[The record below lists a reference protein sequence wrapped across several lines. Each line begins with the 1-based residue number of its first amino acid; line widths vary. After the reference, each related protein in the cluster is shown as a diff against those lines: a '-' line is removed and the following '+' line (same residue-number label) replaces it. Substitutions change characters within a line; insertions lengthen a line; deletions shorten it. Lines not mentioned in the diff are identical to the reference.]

1 MMHIDTL
8 LIGGTVI
15 TMNKKFEVFKNGAV
29 AVHGDSI
36 VAVGTADEITAQ
48 YTADETV
55 DCTGQYLLPGL
66 INTHTHTSMT
76 LMRGMSDD
84 SRLDVWLIGYIMP
97 TEREFVSPEF
107 CRIGTLLAAAEMIR
121 GGVTTFADMY
131 YFESDVAAAT
141 AEAGMRGVL
150 GETVLKFPAPDAESY
165 EESIGYTRKFIEA
178 WKDHPLITPAIA
190 PHAPYSNTEETL
202 KKCLEVALEYDVPLI
217 IHIAETRQE
226 VEDHLKEYEQSVVHW
241 LNKIGLFQAKVLAA
255 HCVWIDETEMRIF
268 REKGGAIAHCPSA
281 NLKLASGVAAV
292 AQMLDSGVTVGIGTD
307 GPSSNN
313 DLDMFEEMRLAALLA
328 KTRTYDP
335 TAVPARQALLMATR
349 QGAKALHLEKVTGS
363 LEVGK
368 RADLIIV
375 NPKAAHNSPHFS
387 VQPDSVYSQLVYAS
401 KASDVQHTMCN
412 GQWLMRDRQLL
423 TIDESTILQQAQ
435 QYADRIGEFFALHS
449 SDVLR
454 KLLATSSGLER
465 SESFEIQVKAI
476 LRDPDAIEQLFD
488 HEDVEVLRS
497 THYRQHDTYFL
508 FNDGS
513 KGRVRYREDDR
524 LDENGDITE
533 VRARLTYTG
542 REKERE
548 FHQAVLLSHS
558 RFIAPANRPL
568 RFYQEYFQPDF
579 TRVLIKDRRRWRI
592 HYQDVLFFV
601 NIDRLIKPDVSGVQF
616 IEIKSRT
623 WSLKDAENKAER
635 IREMLAILGV
645 APEDVIRQDY
655 LEMDELTQK

>member
-1 MMHIDTL
+1 MHIDTL

-36 VAVGTADEITAQ
+36 VAVGTVDDITAQ
-48 YTADETV
+48 YTADETI
-55 DCTGQYLLPGL
+55 DCSGQYIMPGL

-165 EESIGYTRKFIEA
+165 EDSIAYTRKFIEA
-178 WKDHPLITPAIA
+178 WKGHPLITPSIA

-226 VEDHLKEYEQSVVHW
+226 VEDHIKEYEQSVVHW
-241 LNKIGLFQAKVLAA
+241 LNKIGIFQAKVLAA

-307 GPSSNN
+307 GPASNN

-335 TAVPARQALLMATR
+335 TSVPARQALLMATR
-349 QGAKALHLEKVTGS
+349 QGAKALHLENITGS

-368 RADLIIV
+368 RADLIV
-375 NPKAAHNSPHFS
+375 VDPDKAHNSPHFS
-387 VQPDSVYSQLVYAS
+387 VQPDSVYSQLVYAAKS
-401 KASDVQHTMCN
+401 ADVQHTMCN
-412 GQWLMRDRQLL
+412 GQWLMRDRELL
-423 TIDESTILQQAQ
+423 TINEAEVLKQAQ
-435 QYADRIGEFFALHS
+435 DYADKIGEFFALHS

-454 KLLATSSGLER
+454 KLLATSSSLER
-465 SESFEIQVKAI
+465 SESFEVQVKAI

-488 HEDVEVLRS
+488 HENVEVLRS
-497 THYRQHDTYFL
+497 THYRQHDTYFM
-508 FNDGS
+508 FNDAG
-513 KGRVRYREDDR
+513 KGLVRYREDDR
-524 LDENGDITE
+524 LDENGDISE

-542 REKERE
+542 REKEHE

-579 TRVLIKDRRRWRI
+579 THVLIKDRRRWRI

-601 NIDRLIKPDVSGVQF
+601 NIDRLIKPDVTGAQF

-635 IREMLAILGV
+635 IREMLAILGI
-645 APEDVIRQDY
+645 APEDVIHQDY
-655 LEMDELTQK
+655 LDMDELTQK